1 MCFQCARWLKIFFPN
16 RGWWN
21 FMCYQD
27 ARWWCLLCYQ
37 GARLESTGAVPNQMH
52 PCWTCIDAECDLWRD
67 CMWVRA
73 FLFGGPIVMKM
84 KPTIV
89 MKIIYLFC
97 AFVHIYR
104 IINHFSL
111 CLCLHSTYYYRSFSF
126 VPLFMWHWSYNLT
139 HVYQPAWPKPY
150 VGLYIVEYG
159 VL

>member
-1 MCFQCARWLKIFFPN
+1 MEFYVLSRCNVVVFVVLPRCKARKHQGGSRPDAPVSDKHWRRVWSSTWLHVGQRLFF
-16 RGWWN
+16 
-21 FMCYQD
+21 F
-27 ARWWCLLCYQ
+27 
-37 GARLESTGAVPNQMH
+37 
-52 PCWTCIDAECDLWRD
+52 
-67 CMWVRA
+67 
-73 FLFGGPIVMKM
+73 FLMFFFRFSGLIVMKM